1 MAASGE
7 AEVIPSAPEVLVR
20 RRTFL
25 FGAAAA
31 MAAARLK
38 ITDVRV
44 VPLRTVRE
52 AGSIEPAWNPG
63 GRMSFRVGGGSF
75 TEILTDQGLRGIG
88 PGMDP
93 ALVGAVKA
101 QLVGKD
107 PFDIETHSARLR
119 YYAAGTSYRGS
130 SCVDIALW
138 DLVGKASG
146 QPLYKLWGGGRDKV
160 PAYASLIQLSTP
172 QERSDLAKRL
182 AGEGWKAIKL
192 RLHYETMREDLRVV
206 EAVRNAVGDR
216 MEILADANQAQSGGN
231 WQPGVLWDFR
241 RAVETARELQKMR
254 CGWLEEPLPRYAFE
268 QLAELNRLV
277 EIPIAGGENNR
288 GVHEFMTML
297 KEGVYDIL
305 QPESMVTEGVTGL
318 RKIGVMAEAFGRKVV
333 PHHGGGNL
341 GTIAHLHLV
350 ASWAH
355 APWLELLHDPPVGDY
370 RHGFS
375 ILKDPPLVDREGF
388 IAVPQGPG
396 LGVEIDPALIQ
407 G

>member
-1 MAASGE
+1 M
-7 AEVIPSAPEVLVR
+7 R

-25 FGAAAA
+25 FGAASALA
-31 MAAARLK
+31 AAARLK

-44 VPLRTVRE
+44 VPLRIVRE
-52 AGSIEPAWNPG
+52 TGSIEPAWNPG

-93 ALVGAVKA
+93 GLVGAVKA

-119 YYAAGTSYRGS
+119 YYAAGSSYRGS

-138 DLVGKASG
+138 DLIGKASG

-160 PAYASLIQLSTP
+160 PAYASMIRLSTP
-172 QERSDLAKRL
+172 EERAELAKRL

-192 RLHYETMREDLRVV
+192 RLHYETMKEDLRVV

-216 MEILADANQAQSGGN
+216 MEILTDANQAQSSGN

-241 RAVETARELQKMR
+241 RAVETARALQNLG
-254 CGWLEEPLPRYAFE
+254 CGWLEEPLPRYAFG

-288 GVHEFMTML
+288 GVHEFMAML
-297 KEGVYDIL
+297 REGVYDIL

-318 RKIGVMAEAFGRKVV
+318 RKIGVMAEAFGKKVV

-350 ASWAH
+350 ASWPH

-375 ILKDPPLVDREGF
+375 ILKEAPVVDREGM
-388 IAVPQGPG
+388 IAVPQGAG
-396 LGVEIDPALIQ
+396 LGVEIDAGLIQ